1 MKINHFILACSLVLG
16 TSCTDDEFIDVAE
29 APITEPLHSISSTT
43 TTINSSYTDESSFVS
58 SLASHGFETPATLD
72 LNRTAT
78 TNGYNS
84 VYGFNIPADRQVTGF
99 KWNSGDQQTEDWRPQ
114 GITGFQWSG
123 RNFLLVSWYA
133 VGPSQIP
140 GIENKHK
147 GARVSL
153 VDITDMNDIT
163 YRHILLVQDIDNPF
177 YTPSNDY
184 TQLGEFGPVRV
195 HAGGLAYFDEK
206 LYVAST
212 QLGIRVF
219 DLNKIV
225 EVAGDSSKSRLGEE
239 TDGTL
244 RAFNYRY
251 ILPQSGYYDIPNAEP
266 FSCIALGEDSASN
279 PRLWTGQYIS
289 SSSSSTPTVH
299 GFLLNGQG
307 EIPSSSP
314 VEVVIPKD
322 NATGNNG
329 PVFNMQGVYRNGTT
343 TIMAATGKSTYKGST
358 ARLVRYHDGDAN
370 GSRYRWPHGAE
381 DLYFEQSS
389 GYLWNLT
396 EYETSKYGQDNRCVF
411 AVRYADY
418 D

>member
-1 MKINHFILACSLVLG
+1 MKIHQLALSCALMLAS
-16 TSCTDDEFIDVAE
+16 SCTKDDFVDVNE
-29 APITEPLHSISSTT
+29 APAKEPLHAISSTT

-58 SLASHGFETPATLD
+58 SLASHGFETPATLH

-78 TNGYNS
+78 TNGYNT
-84 VYGFNIPADRQVTGF
+84 VYGFNIPSDRQVTGF

-114 GITGFQWSG
+114 GITGFDWNG
-123 RNFLLVSWYA
+123 RSFLLVSWYA

-147 GARVSL
+147 GARISL
-153 VDITDMNDIT
+153 VDITDMSDIK
-163 YRHILLVQDIDNPF
+163 YRHILLVQDINNPF
-177 YTPSNDY
+177 YTSSNDY
-184 TQLGEFGPVRV
+184 TQLGVFGPVRV
-195 HAGGLAYFDEK
+195 HAGGLAYYDEK

-219 DLNKIV
+219 DLNHIV
-225 EVAGDSSKSRLGEE
+225 EVSGDTSKSRLGEE

-251 ILPQSGYYDIPNAEP
+251 ILPQTGYYNIPGAEP
-266 FSCIALGEDSASN
+266 YSCIALGEDTSSN
-279 PRLWTGQYIS
+279 PRLWTGQYLKS
-289 SSSSSTPTVH
+289 SSSSIPKVH
-299 GFLLNGQG
+299 GFSLNSQG
-307 EIPSSSP
+307 EIPSGTQ
-314 VEVVIPKD
+314 VEVVTPKD

-329 PVFNMQGVYRNGTT
+329 PVYNMQGVYRNGATT
-343 TIMAATGKSTYKGST
+343 VMTATGKSSYQGST
-358 ARLVRYHDGDAN
+358 ARFVRYHDGDAN
-370 GSRYRWPHGAE
+370 GTRYRWPHGAE
-381 DLYFEQSS
+381 DLYYDQNT